1 MVSDSPTNAVFS
13 LAVAVVAT
21 EQDQTI
27 REMLLHLL
35 DAMGRQNKDC
45 DQFL

>member
-1 MVSDSPTNAVFS
+1 MVSDSPTNAVFTVFS

-27 REMLLHLL
+27 REMKPPPLT
-35 DAMGRQNKDC
+35 
-45 DQFL
+45 